1 VTRIFIVAPTQMVRA
16 GLRAM
21 LSADGVTVVGEA
33 ASLDGLDLA
42 ASRPDVLVVDEAS
55 LIDDIARTALVSYD
69 NSPALVVLSDDSGTA
84 AGLRDMPVRGWGIVS
99 PDAPPSE
106 LQAAVVASAQGLVVL
121 PLAIASQAL
130 TQRSAVQAVVGESLP
145 EPLTGRERDVL
156 SLISQGLPNKLI
168 ARQLSISEHTVKF
181 HVSSI
186 YTKLG
191 ASSRTDAVSK
201 GARLGLI
208 SF

>member
-1 VTRIFIVAPTQMVRA
+1 MTRVFIVAPTQMVRA

-21 LSADGVTVVGEA
+21 LSAGEVTVVGEA
-33 ASLDGLDLA
+33 GSLDGLDLA
-42 ASRPDVLVVDEAS
+42 ASQPDVLVVDEAS

-69 NSPALVVLSDDSGTA
+69 NPPALVVLSNDPATA

-106 LQAAVVASAQGLVVL
+106 LQAAVAASAQGLVVL
-121 PLAIASQAL
+121 PLAIAGQTL
-130 TQRSAVQAVVGESLP
+130 TRSSAVQAVVGESLP

>member
-1 VTRIFIVAPTQMVRA
+1 MTRVVVVAPTQMVRA

-21 LSADGVTVVGEA
+21 LSTDAITVVGEA
-33 ASLDGLDLA
+33 AGLDNIDLA
-42 ASRPDVLVVDEAS
+42 ASRPDVLVVDESA
-55 LIDDIARTALVSYD
+55 LVDDVARTALGHYD
-69 NSPALVVLSDDSGTA
+69 NAPALVVLSDDFGTV

-99 PDAPPSE
+99 PDAPAPE
-106 LQAAVVASAQGLVVL
+106 LQAAVVAAAQGLVVL
-121 PLAIASQAL
+121 PLAVAGQVVA
-130 TQRSAVQAVVGESLP
+130 QRSAIQAVVGESLH

-156 SLISQGLPNKLI
+156 GLISQGLPNKLI